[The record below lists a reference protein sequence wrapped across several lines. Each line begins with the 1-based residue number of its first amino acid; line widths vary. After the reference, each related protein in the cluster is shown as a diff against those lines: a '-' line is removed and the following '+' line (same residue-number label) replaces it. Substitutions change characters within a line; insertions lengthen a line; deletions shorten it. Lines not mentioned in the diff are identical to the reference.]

1 MPTKILFRKAQLIL
15 NIIHERLMDKDAS
28 LRDQL
33 TEAMYNP
40 EVKKQFH
47 ARPAYYWG
55 NHLSMGRVV
64 DYQQVGTCQSGQ
76 MLSTFQF
83 TTKDKIESKT

>member
-1 MPTKILFRKAQLIL
+1 MPTKILFRKVQLIL

-40 EVKKQFH
+40 EVK
-47 ARPAYYWG
+47 
-55 NHLSMGRVV
+55 
-64 DYQQVGTCQSGQ
+64 
-76 MLSTFQF
+76 
-83 TTKDKIESKT
+83 